1 MYLNYIILFYPL
13 IKKLKLVLFARAN
26 VFKHETERLVN
37 DLRNSAKYAEE
48 KLETIEERSEYL
60 LKGSNQI
67 FDSLNLIDVRTQQVA
82 QTTKNVD
89 DHIDVLSKQSAK
101 LYDQAQKIITS
112 QEELQEGQAEMK
124 KRLKEGMEMLQDS
137 YSNLGQEIGNLRNEA
152 VEIEK
157 EVIKVGDLTSSKMNY
172 LQSKADDIGNMAG
185 LSLDKQQK
193 LLDGQTTALK
203 DLEFLTRFQSEALE
217 ESR

>member
-1 MYLNYIILFYPL
+1 M
-13 IKKLKLVLFARAN
+13 
-26 VFKHETERLVN
+26 N

-48 KLETIEERSEYL
+48 KLETIEERTEYL

-67 FDSLNLIDVRTQQVA
+67 YDSLNSIDVRTQQVA
-82 QTTKNVD
+82 KTTKNVE
-89 DHIDVLSKQSAK
+89 DHIDVLSKQSAT
-101 LYDQAQKIITS
+101 LYEQARKITTS
-112 QEELQEGQAEMK
+112 QEELQEGQVEMK
-124 KRLKEGMEMLQDS
+124 KKLKEGMEMLQDS
-137 YSNLGQEIGNLRNEA
+137 YSDLGQEIGNLRNEA

-157 EVIKVGDLTSSKMNY
+157 EITKVGDLMSSKMNY

-185 LSLDKQQK
+185 VSLDKQQQ

-203 DLEFLTRFQSEALE
+203 DLESLTRFQSEALE